1 MELNINNQAL
11 LLDKFEKWWYQEG
24 SGFQQKKDED
34 IEEFV
39 KRIRQK
45 DKKTKIFL
53 IGNAPTALYTL
64 LEKMNNNEKPKLVV
78 GAPVGFVGAAESKEE
93 LSKYNVPYIRI
104 KGRKGGS
111 TVSVSILHGIL
122 YQIYQR
128 ESY

>member
-1 MELNINNQAL
+1 
-11 LLDKFEKWWYQEG
+11 
-24 SGFQQKKDED
+24 
-34 IEEFV
+34 
-39 KRIRQK
+39 
-45 DKKTKIFL
+45 
-53 IGNAPTALYTL
+53 
-64 LEKMNNNEKPKLVV
+64 MNNNEKPKLVV